1 MFFLVYCSEIFSVAS
16 TMVYACAV
24 FMVIFCMTSLY
35 RISYFVTSVLLFV
48 AGSAAILRLSLRK
61 SQQQNGVET
70 ESCSDNDEVLLRGE
84 DQATKADDTN
94 DLSSASDASD
104 DVSDNGAAHH
114 TEERWKY
121 KLRKRSTKVD

>member
-24 FMVIFCMTSLY
+24 FMVIYCMTSLY

-94 DLSSASDASD
+94 ELSSASD